1 MTHYSIGEF
10 AKKTGLSISKL
21 RYYEQ
26 EKLIYSHREKIIED
40 IIKNLISHGLN
51 LLSNLKNG
59 AVNKKYARICEIK
72 IPR

>member
-10 AKKTGLSISKL
+10 AKKTGLPISTL

-26 EKLIYSHREKIIED
+26 EKLIYSHREKIIGD

-51 LLSNLKNG
+51 LLSDLKKRG
-59 AVNKKYARICEIK
+59 CQ
-72 IPR
+72 